1 METIDNTTQNTA
13 PVEPE
18 KTTTWGIRLRESE
31 KIKLNDLLEIIGG
44 DKKETLLDVLSKAA
58 VEHQSQQATTGII
71 AEMETYTKAIMQ
83 AALRQA
89 TAAAAVETATKA
101 KYEELLDIEQ
111 DAKLKLSEQIEALK
125 TQIAGL
131 EQTIKA
137 QKDQISKAADRV
149 EEQKEEIY
157 CLKNDLETAQKNAAA
172 VAEIQKEYG
181 NRLKAAEAAKTAAE
195 KAAADALAAQ
205 QAAEKATADAN
216 GKVANIA
223 SKYNA
228 LNGKLEE
235 VQKQLTKAE
244 ARADKAE
251 ERLDK
256 ANTEKTELADKL
268 AAIAMQSQH
277 TSSRKAAVK
286 PAKHTDANAD
296 ADFEEILENKGQ
308 QKLVQD

>member
-1 METIDNTTQNTA
+1 M
-13 PVEPE
+13 
-18 KTTTWGIRLRESE
+18 
-31 KIKLNDLLEIIGG
+31 
-44 DKKETLLDVLSKAA
+44 
-58 VEHQSQQATTGII
+58 
-71 AEMETYTKAIMQ
+71 
-83 AALRQA
+83 
-89 TAAAAVETATKA
+89 
-101 KYEELLDIEQ
+101 
-111 DAKLKLSEQIEALK
+111 
-125 TQIAGL
+125 
-131 EQTIKA
+131 
-137 QKDQISKAADRV
+137 
-149 EEQKEEIY
+149 
-157 CLKNDLETAQKNAAA
+157 KNDLDSAQRNAAA
-172 VAEIQKEYG
+172 VAEIQKEYS

-195 KAAADALAAQ
+195 KAAVNAQEAQ

-277 TSSRKAAVK
+277 ASSRKAAAK
-286 PAKHTDANAD
+286 PIKHADTD
-296 ADFEEILENKGQ
+296 ADFEEALESKGQ
-308 QKLVQD
+308 QKLVD

>member
-1 METIDNTTQNTA
+1 MENIENTIQNAA
-13 PVEPE
+13 PIESE

-31 KIKLNDLLEIIGG
+31 KIKLNELLESIGG
-44 DKKETLLDVLSKAA
+44 DKKETLLDVVSKAA
-58 VEHQSQQATTGII
+58 IESQSQQATTGII

-101 KYEELLDIEQ
+101 KYDELLDIEQ
-111 DAKLKLSEQIEALK
+111 AEKLKLTEQISELHKEIETLK
-125 TQIAGL
+125 A
-131 EQTIKA
+131 TIKA
-137 QKDQISKAADRV
+137 QKEQISDAADKV
-149 EEQKEEIY
+149 EQQKEEIY
-157 CLKNDLETAQKNAAA
+157 CLKNDLDSAQRNAAA
-172 VAEIQKEYG
+172 VAEIQKEYS
-181 NRLKAAEAAKTAAE
+181 NRLKAAEAAKTDAE
-195 KAAADALAAQ
+195 KAAVNAQEAQ

-268 AAIAMQSQH
+268 AAIAMQFQH
-277 TSSRKAAVK
+277 ASSRKAAAK
-286 PAKHTDANAD
+286 PIKHADAD
-296 ADFEEILENKGQ
+296 ADFEEALESKGQ
-308 QKLVQD
+308 QKLVD